1 VLRSLSATPQVGAS
15 IQFTTGDTNAYV
27 IQAVSSATV
36 NSIALTIITLA
47 QQKVT
52 VSGDGIV
59 ANIRY
64 NFSNIRLTGHDFLSI
79 GTGGIATTNYPG
91 IPSQSADPAKQTLW
105 TFPGRIYY
113 VTTDQ
118 SGNFSVGQYFSVK
131 QATGSATLNA
141 SAFNLSGLNEL
152 ALGGVSLG
160 GTGARPDDYAGTGYD
175 KGHASPDGDQSWT
188 QQVEYESFLMTNMYP
203 QAGSLNRG
211 IWKLLETSVRG
222 WAVQLNQPFTIYVGA
237 FYGAGDKTI
246 GRGVIVPHG
255 YYKIVINNATKE
267 IAGWKFPHVTPYP
280 NLGNDMRVF
289 RTPVSQIE
297 SEAGVK
303 YAFPAGAR
311 ELEPGREWPVDF
323 GALTNAKRAKCGASK
338 DD

>member
-1 VLRSLSATPQVGAS
+1 MKKLLILLALLSTQAFAWDQRAPNPVQACQVHSPYGFAQTQRTAQPICREAYLVAYDAPVKIPVYVAYTLLPQNALGC
-15 IQFTTGDTNAYV
+15 FPRTNAF
-27 IQAVSSATV
+27 
-36 NSIALTIITLA
+36 
-47 QQKVT
+47 
-52 VSGDGIV
+52 V
-59 ANIRY
+59 A
-64 NFSNIRLTGHDFLSI
+64 
-79 GTGGIATTNYPG
+79 
-91 IPSQSADPAKQTLW
+91 
-105 TFPGRIYY
+105 
-113 VTTDQ
+113 DQ
-118 SGNFSVGQYFSVK
+118 S
-131 QATGSATLNA
+131 LN
-141 SAFNLSGLNEL
+141 
-152 ALGGVSLG
+152 

-175 KGHASPDGDQSWT
+175 KGHAAPDGDLSWT

-222 WAVQLNQPFTIYVGA
+222 WTVQLNQPFTIYVGA

-246 GRGVIVPHG
+246 GRGVIIPHG

-267 IAGWKFPHVTPYP
+267 IAGWKFPHVPPYP

-289 RTPVSQIE
+289 RTPISQIE